1 MDDKVF
7 RYSMK
12 AIIIQNGK
20 LLVESCDYGGGRL
33 NLSIFMAN
41 LQSLKKI
48 FFEGAGDVSRLF
60 FWLKSGCGFNA
71 LLLLLFVLWSECFCY
86 HYV

>member
-41 LQSLKKI
+41 LQSLKK
-48 FFEGAGDVSRLF
+48 FFLRVRGMFRAF
-60 FWLKSGCGFNA
+60 FVVKIGLRI
-71 LLLLLFVLWSECFCY
+71 
-86 HYV
+86 